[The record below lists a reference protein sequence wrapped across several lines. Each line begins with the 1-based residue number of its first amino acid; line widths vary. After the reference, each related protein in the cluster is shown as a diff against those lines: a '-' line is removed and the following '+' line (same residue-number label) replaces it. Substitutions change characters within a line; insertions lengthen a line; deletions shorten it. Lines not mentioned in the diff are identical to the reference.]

1 MPKAVF
7 FPHDAEN
14 FVDEFYL
21 RNWLDLTLRKHRDG
35 WYHLKKG
42 GGLGSLEK
50 GSYVFFYRNNFVVGS
65 AVVELDKREITE
77 EEQDP
82 YWEEFENV
90 VKFIPDS
97 IWAWKDHQF
106 LSKVEV
112 DAILAPKTLSHYVT
126 VDDLKTLLSIFEA
139 VAGKYPGP

>member
-14 FVDEFYL
+14 FEDEFDL

-50 GSYVFFYRNNFVVGS
+50 GSYVFFYRNNFVVGC

-77 EEQDP
+77 EEQYP
-82 YWEEFENV
+82 Y
-90 VKFIPDS
+90 I
-97 IWAWKDHQF
+97 
-106 LSKVEV
+106 
-112 DAILAPKTLSHYVT
+112 
-126 VDDLKTLLSIFEA
+126 
-139 VAGKYPGP
+139 GKNLRT